1 MVDLKNLMNT
11 CFKKIVPI
19 FYFLFLVLNIK
30 TNAQILMS
38 KPYLKVTNTIS
49 GNVYKLKSGKKIAY
63 LLLHDSIYRK
73 GIIKGFLDT
82 NIIEISGKQINI
94 NDFVYMKFK
103 PKSKLRRN
111 LKLMYYTSWLTLVT
125 SIFINGNNCTDAA
138 CPDPRYLVIILTPG
152 IVFWGEVG
160 GGVIQLLTSQRELYK
175 DYNLKLEIVKE

>member
-73 GIIKGFLDT
+73 GIIKGFLDS
-82 NIIEISGKQINI
+82 NKIIVSKKTLDI

-103 PKSKLRRN
+103 PKSKIRRIS
-111 LKLMYYTSWLTLVT
+111 KLVYYTGWIALV
-125 SIFINGNNCTDAA
+125 GN
-138 CPDPRYLVIILTPG
+138 ILFVT
-152 IVFWGEVG
+152 
-160 GGVIQLLTSQRELYK
+160 
-175 DYNLKLEIVKE
+175 

>member
-1 MVDLKNLMNT
+1 MKRS
-11 CFKKIVPI
+11 IVCI
-19 FYFLFLVLNIK
+19 ITVLLLVFGVRL
-30 TNAQILMS
+30 NAQILMS
-38 KPYLKVTNTIS
+38 KPYLKVTNTVS

-82 NIIEISGKQINI
+82 NIVEISGKQINI

-125 SIFINGNNCTDAA
+125 SIFISGNNCTDAA

-160 GGVIQLLTSQRELYK
+160 GGVIQLLTPQRELYK
-175 DYNLKLEIVKE
+175 DYNLKLKIVKE